1 MQKRLLIL
9 FLFSLFSFE
18 FAKSNPIIDYPY
30 KTSKHLT
37 ITNCSWE
44 KAEFYDNSMEP
55 YVRSYLYR
63 RYCVD
68 KTNKTIF
75 SYSKDRETNEIIS
88 IKRELGFLNKNE
100 FSGYSISPEVQWK
113 IDSNNK
119 DVIRFSK
126 NDMDRMSAKKGD
138 LVYIQ
143 DSRWWYGG
151 LKSIHSVSII
161 VLQHV

>member
-44 KAEFYDNSMEP
+44 LAEYWDENYMEP
-55 YVRSYLYR
+55 YVRSYLYPI

-75 SYSKDRETNEIIS
+75 SYTKDRENGIIS

-113 IDSNNK
+113 IE
-119 DVIRFSK
+119 
-126 NDMDRMSAKKGD
+126 NDNLVKYSCYLKFYGNPTYPCNGELIKK
-138 LVYIQ
+138 YFPKI
-143 DSRWWYGG
+143 
-151 LKSIHSVSII
+151 K
-161 VLQHV
+161 